1 MKILLTGYLG
11 RMSNEVRLLA
21 ESGYDG
27 ETYDVFGV
35 DPFCEKETERLKKDF
50 SEAEKNVDCV
60 IDFSNPA
67 LTKKLLSFVTENRLP
82 VVVATTGHT
91 EAEKAA
97 IIKAAKEIPVFYS
110 SNFSVGIAVLKN
122 FVKKAVAAMPDAD
135 VEITEIHH
143 NGKADAPSGT
153 AISLAEEIKKA
164 RKDAYFTFGRKGNAV
179 RNKNEIGIHSIRL
192 GNVVGE
198 HEVMIGGKS
207 ETIIL
212 THRAADRRVF
222 AEGALKAAKFIIN
235 KKNGLF
241 GMEDL
246 LGIKGENI

>member
-1 MKILLTGYLG
+1 M
-11 RMSNEVRLLA
+11 
-21 ESGYDG
+21 
-27 ETYDVFGV
+27 
-35 DPFCEKETERLKKDF
+35 
-50 SEAEKNVDCV
+50 
-60 IDFSNPA
+60 
-67 LTKKLLSFVTENRLP
+67 P
-82 VVVATTGHT
+82 VVIATTGHT
-91 EAEKAA
+91 ESEKAE
-97 IIKAAKEIPVFYS
+97 IKNAANKIPVFYS

-122 FVKKAVAAMPDAD
+122 LVKKAVEIMPEAD

-153 AISLAEEIKKA
+153 AISIAEEIKKA
-164 RKDAYFTFGRKGNAV
+164 RKGAYFTYGRKGNAV
-179 RNKNEIGIHSIRL
+179 RNKKEIGIHSVRL

-207 ETIIL
+207 ETLIL
-212 THRAADRRVF
+212 THRAADRRGF

-246 LGIKGENI
+246 LGIKGENL

>member
-1 MKILLTGYLG
+1 MKILLTGYCG
-11 RMSNEVRLLA
+11 RMSKEVRGLA
-21 ESGYDG
+21 ESGYNE
-27 ETYDVFGV
+27 ETYNVFGV
-35 DPFCEKETERLKKDF
+35 DPFCEKETEKVKKDF

-67 LTKKLLSFVTENRLP
+67 LTEKLLSFVTENRLP

-91 EAEKAA
+91 EREKAE
-97 IIKAAKEIPVFYS
+97 IKKAAKKIPVFYS

-122 FVKKAVAAMPDAD
+122 LVKKAVEIIPEAD

-153 AISLAEEIKKA
+153 AISIAEEIKKT
-164 RKDAYFTFGRKGNAV
+164 RKDAYFAYGRKGNAV
-179 RNKNEIGIHSIRL
+179 RNKNEIGIHSVRL

-246 LGIKGENI
+246 LGIKGENL

>member
-21 ESGYDG
+21 ESGYNG
-27 ETYDVFGV
+27 EKYDVFGV

-50 SEAEKNVDCV
+50 SEAEKDVDCV

-67 LTKKLLSFVTENRLP
+67 VTQKLLSFVTENRLP
-82 VVVATTGHT
+82 VVIATTGHT
-91 EAEKAA
+91 ETEKYKIKKAA
-97 IIKAAKEIPVFYS
+97 EEIPVFYS
-110 SNFSVGIAVLKN
+110 SNFSVGVAVLKN
-122 FVKKAVAAMPDAD
+122 LVKKAVEAMPDAD
-135 VEITEIHH
+135 AEITEIHH

-153 AISLAEEIKKA
+153 AISIAEEIKKA

-235 KKNGLF
+235 KKKGLF